1 MAHFY
6 GSMAG
11 SAKTEATRCGTKNS
25 GMNAHVRG
33 WNCGIETFVDY
44 DATNDKES
52 YSVYMTGGSNGS
64 RAPKALAQVRYDP
77 ASDTRMVRVF
87 DGNGNTVAEY
97 VL

>member
-11 SAKTEATRCGTKNS
+11 SARTEATRCGTKNS
-25 GMNAHVRG
+25 GISAHVRG
-33 WNCGIETFVDY
+33 WDTGIMSDGVW
-44 DATNDKES
+44 ANDREV
-52 YSVYMTGGSNGS
+52 YSVTLTGGSHDS
-64 RAPKALAQVRYDP
+64 RRPIQLASVVYDP